1 MEPKLRLKPVFEI
14 WLKPAFL
21 IMKSTFLR
29 VFLVVLFSNMV
40 VVTIGLGIVDFVQDQ
55 DEVSADL
62 LGDVGVTLVSTYES
76 GGLSALEEQA
86 AQFENK
92 LQGNIYIYQENGSP
106 LLRPLPR
113 NFREGEGG
121 GADDDNSV
129 QASADARRSQFIQV
143 IGASNT
149 QYLLVFRPASK
160 SDTFSPWA
168 VTSLSLLGL
177 LVSSAILAYWLL
189 GPLLKLQRITRSFG
203 QGDMTARVDQRLV
216 GRRDAIGNLG
226 REFNEMAGRLETLL
240 SSKERLLRD
249 VSHELRTPLA
259 RIEVAL
265 TIAEDKQ
272 GQAIQ
277 SDYLSRIRNELHELD
292 ELIGQVL
299 SLSRLEAASMQ
310 KEDIQVEPW
319 LDEIVADVQFE
330 SQLRDISICR
340 AGDAPK
346 LLYGDPVQLRH
357 AVENVLRNAC
367 FYSGDGSE
375 VELSCD
381 VVEGRVVISIKD
393 TGPGVADDMLDKIFH
408 AFFRSSSARESNSGG
423 FGVGLTI
430 AKRIAQAH
438 NGEIQALNRP
448 EGGLEVRFCLPI

>member
-1 MEPKLRLKPVFEI
+1 
-14 WLKPAFL
+14 
-21 IMKSTFLR
+21 MKSTFLR

-40 VVTIGLGIVDFVQDQ
+40 VVTIGLGIVNFVQDQ

-76 GGLSALEEQA
+76 SGVGALEEEA
-86 AQFENK
+86 AKYEKK
-92 LQGNIYIYQENGSP
+92 LQGSIFIYQENGRP

-113 NFREGEGG
+113 NFRESPDSGDPM
-121 GADDDNSV
+121 DDGSA

-149 QYLLVFRPASK
+149 QYLLVFRPLDKAGPV
-160 SDTFSPWA
+160 SPWA
-168 VTSLSLLGL
+168 ITLLSLLGL

-189 GPLLKLQRITRSFG
+189 GPLLKLQKITRLFG

-216 GRRDAIGNLG
+216 DRNDAIGNLA
-226 REFNEMAGRLETLL
+226 REFNEMAGRIETLL

-272 GQAIQ
+272 GQEVQ
-277 SDYLSRIRNELHELD
+277 QNYLHRIRNELHELD

-299 SLSRLEAASMQ
+299 TLSRLEAASMQ
-310 KEDIQVEPW
+310 KEQIKVQPW
-319 LDEIVADVQFE
+319 LDDIVADVQFE
-330 SQLRDISICR
+330 SQLRGISIAR
-340 AGDAPK
+340 TGDAPK
-346 LLYGDPVQLRH
+346 LLYGDSVQLRH

-367 FYSGDGSE
+367 FYSGDNSR
-375 VELSCD
+375 VELSSD
-381 VVEGRVVISIKD
+381 VVDGRAVISIKD
-393 TGPGVADDMLDKIFH
+393 NGPGVADEMLDKIFH

-438 NGEIQALNRP
+438 NGEIQAFNRP
-448 EGGLEVRFCLPI
+448 EGGLEVRFCLPV